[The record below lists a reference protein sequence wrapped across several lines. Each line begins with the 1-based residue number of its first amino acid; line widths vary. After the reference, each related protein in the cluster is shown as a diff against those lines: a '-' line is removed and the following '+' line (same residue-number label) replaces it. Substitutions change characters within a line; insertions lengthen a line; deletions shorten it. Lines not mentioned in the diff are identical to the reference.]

1 MHQKDTHYCTHK
13 QEKNVM
19 DLTSLMVGFSSK
31 NFVFSRLCGGSNLGF
46 RKAQPLAMASSAAG
60 PS

>member
-1 MHQKDTHYCTHK
+1 MHQKDTQYCTHK
-13 QEKNVM
+13 QKIFM
-19 DLTSLMVGFSSK
+19 DQTSLIVGFSSK

-46 RKAQPLAMASSAAG
+46 KKAQPLAMASSAAG